1 MVSVN
6 DEVIKLLVD
15 RIDQLQRSMDE
26 ARAERR
32 ETNRE
37 IYRRLTT
44 LEQNFA
50 KSEHHFVA
58 LQKLQ
63 DTHVEPEEWFNSKLA
78 KIFWTLVVGAI
89 VGWLTRGML

>member
-1 MVSVN
+1 MVSVS
-6 DEVIKLLVD
+6 DDVIKLLID

-37 IYRRLTT
+37 IYQRLTA
-44 LEQNFA
+44 LEHNFA
-50 KSEHHFVA
+50 EREHHFVA

-78 KIFWTLVVGAI
+78 KIFWTLVVGAMA
-89 VGWLTRGML
+89 GWLTRGML